1 MNYARYGKRKSHY
14 SAKNKKMLAF
24 EALEELRKNS
34 PFPKDFD
41 YKTEIEQAIDEKYGY
56 FN

>member
-1 MNYARYGKRKSHY
+1 MPVLEKEKVITQPQQKTR
-14 SAKNKKMLAF
+14 KMLAF

-41 YKTEIEQAIDEKYGY
+41 YKAEVAQAIDEKYGY
-56 FN
+56 FY

>member
-14 SAKNKKMLAF
+14 SAKKQKMLAF

-41 YKTEIEQAIDEKYGY
+41 YKAEIEQAIDEKYGY